1 MQVGGCHICGGTHEL
16 GLCMVQDDASNEVN
30 YIGSHN
36 HHGFHQRGPLGF
48 YQRPRWRYYPSNNF
62 KQGGSPYQHHSQGPS
77 HQEKPTNIEE
87 LLIQFMQET
96 RSHLKRT
103 DAAIKKLEVKIGQ
116 LAESVAE
123 TPTETFAINT
133 EMKPKEDCK
142 RRKRKLRKMCVMR
155 KEKKKEINEKKAQ
168 QWEKCSQVEV
178 QQKIILQVNIPPH
191 QLIVKEERHEE
202 HEKTL
207 SVIFSLI
214 ATISLAIMWKVLPE
228 YMSFMA
234 SLAKR

>member
-1 MQVGGCHICGGTHEL
+1 
-16 GLCMVQDDASNEVN
+16 
-30 YIGSHN
+30 
-36 HHGFHQRGPLGF
+36 
-48 YQRPRWRYYPSNNF
+48 
-62 KQGGSPYQHHSQGPS
+62 
-77 HQEKPTNIEE
+77 
-87 LLIQFMQET
+87 
-96 RSHLKRT
+96 
-103 DAAIKKLEVKIGQ
+103 
-116 LAESVAE
+116 
-123 TPTETFAINT
+123 
-133 EMKPKEDCK
+133 
-142 RRKRKLRKMCVMR
+142 MR
-155 KEKKKEINEKKAQ
+155 KEKRKKREKKNEEKAQ

-178 QQKIILQVNIPPH
+178 QRKIILQVNTPPH

>member
-1 MQVGGCHICGGTHEL
+1 
-16 GLCMVQDDASNEVN
+16 
-30 YIGSHN
+30 
-36 HHGFHQRGPLGF
+36 
-48 YQRPRWRYYPSNNF
+48 
-62 KQGGSPYQHHSQGPS
+62 
-77 HQEKPTNIEE
+77 
-87 LLIQFMQET
+87 
-96 RSHLKRT
+96 
-103 DAAIKKLEVKIGQ
+103 
-116 LAESVAE
+116 
-123 TPTETFAINT
+123 
-133 EMKPKEDCK
+133 
-142 RRKRKLRKMCVMR
+142 MR

-178 QQKIILQVNIPPH
+178 QQKIILQVNTPPH